1 MTYHFAAICSVSRKG
16 SQIQW
21 LPAQFQH
28 VQVQV
33 TLFALRVEICQPQ
46 KVENNTTEAV
56 EP

>member
-46 KVENNTTEAV
+46 KVENNATEAV